1 MKKPILVL
9 AAWFV
14 WCGSLLLFV
23 GDVTAQ
29 TVTGTIAGQVI
40 DQQQIPLAGV
50 LVRFINLENG
60 FDYGKRTDRLGTYRI
75 EFLPAGAY
83 QIVAEKDGFRPTVI
97 AQFLVEV
104 NRQKIIKPPPIQLIP
119 LNSSP
124 PATSPDQDKSRLA
137 QVNVTDAALRGSF
150 PAGFLNALP
159 LAGIRN
165 FDRLAFLFPGIAPP
179 PATTGANGPGIGPGV
194 GTAGQ
199 FSVNGQRARSN
210 NFTVNGSDNNDQEV
224 GVRRQGFTP
233 AIPIPVEGITEFQVT
248 TLLADSEAGRN
259 TGGQINVLSRS
270 GSSAIHGEFH
280 DFLTGSAL
288 KARDFFDLS
297 GPGNPAKN
305 AAIQNQIGAS
315 LGFPIVANRWHIL
328 TAFEHQ
334 LSVRDQES
342 HFAVPTL
349 TERNTALQSARQ
361 RSRLGVDVLDPT
373 FYPLPNDPGGPYG
386 GNTLTKILSADGNG
400 LVVNLGLDGQTAVWG
415 RPTTVSLRAH
425 FTDDDTRIPVV
436 DDAINSSV
444 TALTRTH
451 NLALVASTELS
462 SRLANQ
468 FRFSFGRTAL
478 RFAEVA
484 DSPFIFQ
491 SRLTNRD
498 RTGDGIPDGRTG
510 PIGRLLLSPYSPLG
524 VDPGTFPQRRV
535 NNTFQVAETLV
546 REFSRVTLKA
556 GADVRRVQI
565 NSALDRNYRAQV
577 AFTPG
582 FLVTRD
588 GLQTGSGADF
598 AAFGLPSDIF
608 QALAVTPDSS
618 LAVRFTELNLFT
630 SAQVRLSPNFTV
642 ELGLRYERNTVPT
655 DATGR
660 LERSLTVQNSELPPF
675 DPESAFAQ
683 IFLGALDAQR
693 SFLGGRRNIIRGDG
707 DNVAVRAGFAWDLS
721 KTGRMSLRGGY
732 GLFYDPILGTVVS
745 QSRNALPSF
754 IPVNFG
760 SSVLFP
766 NALSANPAFLRFG
779 AQLDQSL
786 IVPGTVNTIS
796 FAPEDYVSGIG
807 RLLTI
812 GGFFVGSGFGA
823 AITLPDQNLASPTVH
838 QYSLSLERTLPNGF
852 TASLAYVGTTGR
864 NLLRVRTPNGGQLTP
879 LAIRVL
885 AGGIPAVIRLQ
896 NRPNP
901 DLGAVTVF
909 ESSAHSTYNG
919 LQASLVR
926 RFTTGL
932 AVQVSYTWSHAID
945 DVSDIFDTSG
955 ASALAQDETGR
966 VSSLKTERGNAAFDV
981 RHRLTSAWS
990 VPISLKKLKLGDFQL
1005 SGIVTLQTGQPFTVT
1020 SGFDTN
1026 FDGNLTDRINTTNG
1040 LLISNRGRTR
1050 LQILPGVDVFQFLP
1064 PIDSD
1069 HPSNGQVG
1077 RNTFRAAGIASLDVA
1092 LTKKISLRK
1101 EHSLELRVEAFNLLN
1116 RTHFGIPVRVLNAPG
1131 FGSSVNTS
1139 LPARTIQAAVKLRF

>member
-1 MKKPILVL
+1 
-9 AAWFV
+9 
-14 WCGSLLLFV
+14 
-23 GDVTAQ
+23 
-29 TVTGTIAGQVI
+29 
-40 DQQQIPLAGV
+40 
-50 LVRFINLENG
+50 
-60 FDYGKRTDRLGTYRI
+60 
-75 EFLPAGAY
+75 
-83 QIVAEKDGFRPTVI
+83 
-97 AQFLVEV
+97 
-104 NRQKIIKPPPIQLIP
+104 
-119 LNSSP
+119 
-124 PATSPDQDKSRLA
+124 
-137 QVNVTDAALRGSF
+137 
-150 PAGFLNALP
+150 
-159 LAGIRN
+159 
-165 FDRLAFLFPGIAPP
+165 
-179 PATTGANGPGIGPGV
+179 
-194 GTAGQ
+194 
-199 FSVNGQRARSN
+199 
-210 NFTVNGSDNNDQEV
+210 
-224 GVRRQGFTP
+224 
-233 AIPIPVEGITEFQVT
+233 
-248 TLLADSEAGRN
+248 
-259 TGGQINVLSRS
+259 
-270 GSSAIHGEFH
+270 
-280 DFLTGSAL
+280 
-288 KARDFFDLS
+288 
-297 GPGNPAKN
+297 
-305 AAIQNQIGAS
+305 
-315 LGFPIVANRWHIL
+315 
-328 TAFEHQ
+328 
-334 LSVRDQES
+334 
-342 HFAVPTL
+342 
-349 TERNTALQSARQ
+349 
-361 RSRLGVDVLDPT
+361 
-373 FYPLPNDPGGPYG
+373 
-386 GNTLTKILSADGNG
+386 
-400 LVVNLGLDGQTAVWG
+400 
-415 RPTTVSLRAH
+415 
-425 FTDDDTRIPVV
+425 
-436 DDAINSSV
+436 
-444 TALTRTH
+444 
-451 NLALVASTELS
+451 
-462 SRLANQ
+462 
-468 FRFSFGRTAL
+468 
-478 RFAEVA
+478 
-484 DSPFIFQ
+484 
-491 SRLTNRD
+491 
-498 RTGDGIPDGRTG
+498 
-510 PIGRLLLSPYSPLG
+510 
-524 VDPGTFPQRRV
+524 
-535 NNTFQVAETLV
+535 
-546 REFSRVTLKA
+546 
-556 GADVRRVQI
+556 
-565 NSALDRNYRAQV
+565 
-577 AFTPG
+577 
-582 FLVTRD
+582 
-588 GLQTGSGADF
+588 
-598 AAFGLPSDIF
+598 
-608 QALAVTPDSS
+608 PDSS

-1139 LPARTIQAAVKLRF
+1139 LPART